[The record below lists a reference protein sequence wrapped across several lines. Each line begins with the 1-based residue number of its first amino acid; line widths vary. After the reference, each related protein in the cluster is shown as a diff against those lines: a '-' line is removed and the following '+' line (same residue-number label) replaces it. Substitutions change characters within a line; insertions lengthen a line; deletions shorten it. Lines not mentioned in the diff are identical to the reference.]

1 MIIKR
6 NKKSGELMHSGD
18 VMQIASD
25 IMACAEN
32 WSSFKIGKSGMT
44 AEERFS
50 EPDYNG
56 EYDGIEVV
64 YESPSSD
71 NVSRMEASLINVFKN
86 HEKCDNIKDGDCSV
100 NDTMADSDK
109 YIVYVVYKE

>member
-56 EYDGIEVV
+56 
-64 YESPSSD
+64 
-71 NVSRMEASLINVFKN
+71 
-86 HEKCDNIKDGDCSV
+86 
-100 NDTMADSDK
+100 
-109 YIVYVVYKE
+109 